1 LIASAE
7 LKRMAGHSGIHYG
20 VLERDYCLGWLL
32 YGISRERKLYH
43 GMVFKG
49 GTALKKCY
57 FGEFRFSQD
66 LDYTCRKELP
76 QDELE
81 PLIQNACR
89 NASHMSG
96 IEFKPAEFR
105 KSRSVHGEEAFVA
118 KIDYRGPSNPKT
130 MLPRI
135 QLDMT
140 YYEDIVLEPQ
150 DRFVLHYYSDHL
162 RGAKAWCYCLE
173 EILAEKFRAIL
184 QQRKR
189 VPRPRDFYDLWW
201 VLKNG
206 KCDKALVR
214 QAFEAKCKLKNEPF
228 KSTQDFFNKFLL
240 AKNRAAWAASI
251 AKQVKEAPAFDHV
264 VEELRPMIERTLA
277 YRSFS

>member
-1 LIASAE
+1 MIASAE
-7 LKRMAGHSGIHYG
+7 LKRAAGHSGIHYG
-20 VLERDYCLGWLL
+20 VLERDYCLGWML

-66 LDYTCRKELP
+66 LDYTCRKDLP
-76 QDELE
+76 AAELE
-81 PLIQNACR
+81 MLIQNACR
-89 NASHMSG
+89 NAAHMSG
-96 IEFKPAEFR
+96 VEFKLAEFQ
-105 KSRSVHGEEAFVA
+105 KTRSIEGEEAFVA

-135 QLDMT
+135 QMDLT
-140 YYEDIVLEPQ
+140 YYEDIVLDAE
-150 DRFVLHYYSDHL
+150 DRPILHYYSDNL
-162 RGAKAWCYCLE
+162 RKARAWCYRIE
-173 EILAEKFRAIL
+173 EILGEKLRAIL

-201 VLKNG
+201 VLKNRPD
-206 KCDKALVR
+206 CDKALVR

-251 AKQVKEAPAFDHV
+251 GKQVKDVPAFDQV
-264 VEELRPMIERTLA
+264 VDELRPMIASIL
-277 YRSFS
+277 

>member
-1 LIASAE
+1 MISSAE

-20 VLERDYCLGWLL
+20 VLERDYCLGWML

-57 FGEFRFSQD
+57 IGEFRFSQD
-66 LDYTCRKELP
+66 LDYTCRKDLP
-76 QDELE
+76 LAELE
-81 PLIQNACR
+81 TLIQNACR
-89 NASHMSG
+89 NATHMSG
-96 IEFKPAEFR
+96 VDFKLAEFQ
-105 KSRSVHGEEAFVA
+105 KTRSIEGEEAFVA

-135 QLDMT
+135 QMDLT

-150 DRFVLHYYSDHL
+150 DKLILHYYSDRL
-162 RGAKAWCYCLE
+162 RGARAWCYSLE
-173 EILAEKFRAIL
+173 EILGEKLRAVL

-201 VLKNG
+201 VLKNRE
-206 KCDKALVR
+206 CDKALVR
-214 QAFEAKCKLKNEPF
+214 QAFEAKCKLKKESF
-228 KSTQDFFNKFLL
+228 KSVQDFFNKFLL
-240 AKNRAAWAASI
+240 AKNREAWAASI
-251 AKQVKEAPAFDHV
+251 GKQVKDVPSFDQV
-264 VEELRPMIERTLA
+264 VEELRPMIGKLL
-277 YRSFS
+277 